1 MIIMSTRKLCIKPI
15 FLLSMDTREQE
26 SGITILLIKIL
37 AKSCEHIYNQIH
49 QMPFGAL
56 LIVF

>member
-15 FLLSMDTREQE
+15 FYLSRDTGELE
-26 SGITILLIKIL
+26 GGITILLLIKIL

-49 QMPFGAL
+49 QMPFGEHY
-56 LIVF
+56 